1 MLSETFITKLVDTI
15 TTQSTFTGIEG
26 SLVRAVGLTGS
37 YARGTATPYSD
48 VDIHVFVLPENM
60 PADEPQGVC
69 RFEDHLLS
77 ITLVTVEGKRAELTR
92 PESAIRAVPGL
103 RQMRVLYEAEAGVLQ
118 ALVQTAHDFQWEPL
132 QSAAN
137 AFASRHLCGLA
148 EEAHKALSGLSRD
161 DDSTT
166 LYATYGLVLGL
177 SDVIAVAHGLLQ
189 PTENVAFQQVM
200 DFIGVSSYWT
210 HHFRTAAGFWDAL
223 DDWTSAGS
231 RGRAGLAL
239 YTETARHLHAIIEPQ
254 HQDVINKAVELID
267 AFIKTKPTAK
277 EY

>member
-1 MLSETFITKLVDTI
+1 MLSETFLAQLVEVILTR
-15 TTQSTFTGIEG
+15 SAFSGVEG
-26 SLVRAVGLTGS
+26 RWIQAVGLTGS
-37 YARGTATPYSD
+37 HARGSATPYSD
-48 VDIHVFVLPENM
+48 VDIHVFV
-60 PADEPQGVC
+60 PAEDIPAYEVYALR

-77 ITLVTVEGKRAELTR
+77 ISIVTMADKRAELTR
-92 PESAIRAVPGL
+92 PESAIRTVPGL

-118 ALVQTAHDFQWEPL
+118 GLVQAAHDFRWEPL
-132 QSAAN
+132 QPAAN

-189 PTENVAFQQVM
+189 ATENMAFQQVM
-200 DFIGVSSYWT
+200 DFMGGHSTWT
-210 HHFRTAAGFWDAL
+210 YAFRTAAGFDPQA
-223 DDWTSAGS
+223 SVAS
-231 RGRAGLAL
+231 RGRAGVAL
-239 YTETARHLHAIIEPQ
+239 YTQTARHLHAIIEPQ

-267 AFIKTKPTAK
+267 AFIRTETNS
-277 EY
+277 